1 MNLEFFILNG
11 YGQYVWP
18 AFIIT
23 FISFATLYRITKKEL
38 TKYEQMFSSEYEK
51 LEAEK
56 IKSNARNKIAKES
69 LSAIS
74 I

>member
-1 MNLEFFILNG
+1 MNLELFTLNG

-18 AFIIT
+18 AFIFT

-38 TKYEQMFSSEYEK
+38 TKHEQMLSKEYEK
-51 LEAEK
+51 LQTLK
-56 IKSNARNKIAKES
+56 IKSNIVSETEKEVFS
-69 LSAIS
+69 VSS